1 MHFNPWRLCTT
12 VMSVPALPSGASV
25 QHRPTGGSSGL
36 LAQPLSH
43 NHVGGWETVI
53 EQQATLQKRG
63 GWRSHAT

>member
-12 VMSVPALPSGASV
+12 MMSVPALLSGASV

-43 NHVGGWETVI
+43 NHVAAGLSSIVVDRNFYALNV
-53 EQQATLQKRG
+53 Q
-63 GWRSHAT
+63 